1 MANNNQNLNVITQ
14 ETVDTLRIKN
24 AQAASFLI
32 SKIARKS
39 GDFQFQDSEINFQK
53 QLRNGTPNK
62 KMLDVIMSKI
72 KSETVIMELNL
83 EDGRLNECFQ
93 RFIYPMIQLISEFN
107 TRNCRGR
114 EESIVSGVNIIMRQ
128 LDDYFKQT
136 EGESATQFASV
147 EYKIN

>member
-1 MANNNQNLNVITQ
+1 MAVESAFTQSFRDMKRGTILRQDENQYYVQWEVPEDTRMANNNQNLNVITQ

-62 KMLDVIMSKI
+62 KMLDVI
-72 KSETVIMELNL
+72 V
-83 EDGRLNECFQ
+83 
-93 RFIYPMIQLISEFN
+93 
-107 TRNCRGR
+107 
-114 EESIVSGVNIIMRQ
+114 
-128 LDDYFKQT
+128 
-136 EGESATQFASV
+136 
-147 EYKIN
+147 